1 MDSFGNRLNSSI
13 VVARNQLFLQG
24 EMAQLTYISFE
35 HFNNW
40 IDTQEEDNIPI
51 SYPIGYRADNT
62 PLMSQPR
69 NYSKEELK
77 ERYGFLG
84 LNKLPIDGIFQL
96 VTITESLLN
105 DILRQVLLEFP
116 KKIPGKKKIEAEK
129 ILECESIEV
138 IKLSLIDNIINEFAY
153 KSPKDYASEFE
164 QYTGVNLLES
174 PVYHN
179 YMELKATR
187 DILIHNNGVAN
198 DIYCSKAGVLARVK
212 AGQYLPVTLQYF
224 LQLYEQCLQLT
235 EILEKGLDEIWPS
248 EEYRQRKM
256 QGLNPSQKEAV
267 EETIE
272 EEKDKEEDKE

>member
-96 VTITESLLN
+96 VTIAESLLN

-138 IKLSLIDNIINEFAY
+138 IYIQITKRLC
-153 KSPKDYASEFE
+153 
-164 QYTGVNLLES
+164 Q
-174 PVYHN
+174 
-179 YMELKATR
+179 
-187 DILIHNNGVAN
+187 
-198 DIYCSKAGVLARVK
+198 
-212 AGQYLPVTLQYF
+212 
-224 LQLYEQCLQLT
+224 
-235 EILEKGLDEIWPS
+235 
-248 EEYRQRKM
+248 
-256 QGLNPSQKEAV
+256 
-267 EETIE
+267 
-272 EEKDKEEDKE
+272 

>member
-1 MDSFGNRLNSSI
+1 MESFGNKLNSSI
-13 VVARNQLFLQG
+13 VAAKNQLFLQG

-35 HFNNW
+35 HSNNW
-40 IDTQEEDNIPI
+40 IDTLDKDTIPI
-51 SYPIGYRADNT
+51 SYPIGYNADNT
-62 PLMSQPR
+62 PLMSQPN
-69 NYSKEELK
+69 NYSKQELK
-77 ERYGFLG
+77 KRYNFLG
-84 LNKLPIDGIFQL
+84 LNKLPNDGIFQL

-105 DILRQVLLEFP
+105 DILRQILLEFP
-116 KKIPGKKKIEAEK
+116 KKIPAKKKIEAET

-179 YMELKATR
+179 YIELKATR
-187 DILIHNNGVAN
+187 DIHIHNNGIAN
-198 DIYCSKAGVLARVK
+198 NIYCSKAGILARVK

-224 LQLYEQCLQLT
+224 LQLYEKCLQLT

-248 EEYRQRKM
+248 QAYRQRKK
-256 QGLNPSQKEAV
+256 QGQIPSQEEAV
-267 EETIE
+267 EKSIE
-272 EEKDKEEDKE
+272 EEKKGGKE